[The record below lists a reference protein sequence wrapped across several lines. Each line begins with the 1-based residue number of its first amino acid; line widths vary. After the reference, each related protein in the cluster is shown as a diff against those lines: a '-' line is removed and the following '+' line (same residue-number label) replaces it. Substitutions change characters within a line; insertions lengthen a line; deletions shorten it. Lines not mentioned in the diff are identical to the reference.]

1 VGTRGR
7 ELRKNSV
14 IKYYSVAICTT
25 LNSSRSSRDALAA
38 SHKLYT
44 GKCISFLVLEYILFL
59 RILFFFKRFQA
70 ENRVVIT
77 ITE

>member
-1 VGTRGR
+1 VGKRGR

-38 SHKLYT
+38 SHKLYINQFN
-44 GKCISFLVLEYILFL
+44 CLSS
-59 RILFFFKRFQA
+59 
-70 ENRVVIT
+70 
-77 ITE
+77 